1 MLEWRAFETSYTE
14 YVAYTR
20 AFDTYATILPVLKI
34 GFDSIQVHGLE
45 TPLAPEH
52 VAALDALHGSE
63 EEHFCWDARGV
74 A

>member
-1 MLEWRAFETSYTE
+1 M
-14 YVAYTR
+14 
-20 AFDTYATILPVLKI
+20 PVLKI